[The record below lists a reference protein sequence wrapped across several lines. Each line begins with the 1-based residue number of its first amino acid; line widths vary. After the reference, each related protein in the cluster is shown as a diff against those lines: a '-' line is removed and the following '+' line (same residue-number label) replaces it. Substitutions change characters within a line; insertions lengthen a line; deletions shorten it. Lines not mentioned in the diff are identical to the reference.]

1 MNTRFH
7 RKLVGILGIVAVV
20 FAQLA
25 VAAYACPLMLAEP
38 DVSVRADSVPLDPV
52 QPALCEKHC
61 QDGQQ
66 TLGGFDA
73 PMAFVALA
81 PAFVVV
87 LSPQSLFDSPAVQA
101 MPSLQ
106 RATDPPL
113 AVRHCSFRI

>member
-1 MNTRFH
+1 M
-7 RKLVGILGIVAVV
+7 V

-38 DVSVRADSVPLDPV
+38 GVSVRADAAPVDPA

-81 PAFVVV
+81 PAFVVA
-87 LSPQSLFDSPAVQA
+87 SPPQSLFDSPAVHA
-101 MPSLQ
+101 MPSLK